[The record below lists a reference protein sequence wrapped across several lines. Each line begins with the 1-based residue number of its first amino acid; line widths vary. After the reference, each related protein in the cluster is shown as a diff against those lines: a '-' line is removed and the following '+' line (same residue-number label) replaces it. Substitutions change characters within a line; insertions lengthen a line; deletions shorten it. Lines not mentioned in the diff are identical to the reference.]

1 MPPKITLDQIMQ
13 AVEADEGTGFC
24 IRCGFETMGVE
35 PDAERY
41 ECTDCGEMGVYGAFS
56 LLLRVSP

>member
-1 MPPKITLDQIMQ
+1 MQ